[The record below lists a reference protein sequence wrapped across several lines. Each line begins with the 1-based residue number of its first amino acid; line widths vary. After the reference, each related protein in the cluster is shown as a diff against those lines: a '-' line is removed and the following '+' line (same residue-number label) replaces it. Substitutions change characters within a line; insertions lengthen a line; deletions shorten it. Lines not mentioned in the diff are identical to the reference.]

1 MKLKWLGHACFL
13 LTSDNGVRI
22 LTDPFNEKV
31 GYALPEV
38 ETDIVTVSHNHG
50 DHNYTAVVRGEFFFI
65 DQPGNFLHKNIE
77 IKGINSFHDSEE
89 GSLKGR
95 NIIFRFRIDGLSV
108 IHLGDLGHVLRSN
121 QVEEIGR
128 VDILLVP
135 VGGHYTIDASSA
147 LQVVHQLKP
156 EIIVPMHF
164 RTEAGGASL
173 APVDSFLEKAG
184 GGRIL
189 GKQEIE
195 LTRDNLHDNA
205 GIIILDYR

>member
-38 ETDIVTVSHNHG
+38 EADIVTVSHNHG
-50 DHNYTAVVRGEFFFI
+50 DHSYTAAVMGEFLLI
-65 DQPGNFLHKNIE
+65 DQPGNFSHKGIE
-77 IKGINSFHDSEE
+77 IMGISSFHDSAQ
-89 GSLKGR
+89 GSQRGR

-108 IHLGDLGHVLRSN
+108 VHLGDLGHVLSTS
-121 QVEEIGR
+121 QVEEFGR

-135 VGGHYTIDASSA
+135 VGGHYTIDASAA
-147 LQVVHQLKP
+147 LEVIHQLKP
-156 EIIVPMHF
+156 ETIVPMHF
-164 RTEAGGASL
+164 KTETGGASL
-173 APVDSFLEKAG
+173 APVERFLESAG
-184 GGRIL
+184 EGKKL

>member
-13 LTSDNGVRI
+13 LTSDEGIRA
-22 LTDPFNEKV
+22 LADPFNEKV

-38 ETDIVTVSHNHG
+38 EADIVTVSHNHG
-50 DHNYTAVVRGEFFFI
+50 DHNYTAAVRSEFLLI
-65 DQPGNFLHKNIE
+65 DQPGNFLHKGIE
-77 IKGINSFHDSEE
+77 IRGISSYHDSAQ

-95 NIIFRFRIDGLSV
+95 NIIFRFGIDGLSV

-147 LQVVHQLKP
+147 LEVVHQLKP

-173 APVDSFLEKAG
+173 APVDIFLEKAG
-184 GGRIL
+184 EGRIL

-195 LTRDNLHDNA
+195 LTRNNLHDNA